1 MSALVANNKVFVNNA
16 EGGGGC
22 RANARSIFSLRE
34 ETKEISPGS
43 NCWFLSGDKIL
54 ERVVKESARS

>member
-34 ETKEISPGS
+34 ETKEISPG
-43 NCWFLSGDKIL
+43 WFLSGDKIL
-54 ERVVKESARS
+54 ERVVAESARS